1 MQPPP
6 CASGVCPQCA
16 RPLAPGPGGTLC
28 VACLARRLQAAAAPA
43 AELPPA
49 AAALPPG
56 FEFVELLGRGGMGN
70 VYLVFQDNL
79 SRYVALK
86 QLSGAWQHDPR
97 ARERFLREAQ
107 AAARLSHP
115 GIVPIIEIGTDAPGV
130 WYTMEYVEGG
140 DLAQLLARRGGRLP
154 WREAVALVLL
164 VAEAIQ
170 HAHAAGV
177 VHRDLKPSNILL
189 DAAGAPKVADF
200 GLAWLASHE
209 GRDLTAPGEILGTP
223 AYLPP
228 ETLSAAGRTHDPRLG
243 DLYALGALL
252 FHLVAGRPPFE
263 GQHPAEILAAIARET
278 PPHVSA
284 VTRDASLPHT
294 LDDVCATC
302 LRKQPAD
309 RYPSADRL
317 IQALRA
323 CADRPRFQHRL
334 RRRNWL
340 LAFSAAAVLALAAAA
355 VRWSDPADWRTLSG
369 IVATPASVI
378 AIAPLDPVG
387 ADEATALLA
396 SALQDELASTLT
408 RITDLKVIATRS
420 TRTLPI
426 QPGHWRTAR
435 ETLGADTI
443 LAGKVRKW
451 EDKVWASVQL
461 IDTRDGTMRWSRTY
475 IVRESN
481 ALNLQTDIATA
492 IAIHLNRAL
501 RPGRQDASRGT
512 TSRSPHAQELFARA
526 RTLMTDA
533 SNSVG
538 DLATAAS
545 LLEQALQADPGFALA
560 AAQLS
565 LAYSQMYHWGNDRSD
580 RRLALVLDAAQ
591 TALRLNPDLAEA
603 EIALGH
609 YYFRG
614 SRDYVTAR
622 RHFDRALALS
632 PHHAEALEALA
643 HAERREGA
651 FATAARHFEAALQ
664 IDPLNAIL
672 AYNTA
677 DTFLRLRDYEK
688 ASALLHRSLSLRP
701 GHVALVKLRG
711 DLYVAWKGDLD
722 PMRDDLEHR
731 DPSQPTPDLFLMDRI
746 DHLILAHRLDDA
758 LSALRSSRL
767 TVLEGQSIYL
777 TRDGYEALL
786 LQLAGENAAARPL
799 ASHALAALRG
809 ELSRRPNDPRMLL
822 HAGQMEA
829 ILGNLAEAQRLVRR
843 ILTPGDLAAADAF
856 DRGIYLRSFAVMLAT
871 SGEDETAREVIDL
884 LLSEPNQTSP
894 AYLSLHPA
902 LRRFSQKTP

>member
-1 MQPPP
+1 M
-6 CASGVCPQCA
+6 S
-16 RPLAPGPGGTLC
+16 
-28 VACLARRLQAAAAPA
+28 CLSRRLQAARATPPDAP
-43 AELPPA
+43 PPA
-49 AAALPPG
+49 ALPAG
-56 FEFVELLGRGGMGN
+56 FEFVEFLGRGGMGE
-70 VYLVFQDNL
+70 VYLVFQDSL

-86 QLSGAWQHDPR
+86 QLSGTWQHDPR

-115 GIVPIIEIGTDAPGV
+115 GIAPILEIGADAPGV

-140 DLAQLLARRGGRLP
+140 DVAQLLARRGGRLP
-154 WREAVALVLL
+154 WREAVALVLQ
-164 VAEAIQ
+164 VAEALR

-177 VHRDLKPSNILL
+177 AHRDLKPSNILL
-189 DAAGAPKVADF
+189 DAAGAPKVVDF
-200 GLAWLASHE
+200 GLAWLAGHE
-209 GRDLTAPGEILGTP
+209 GRELTAPGEILGTP

-228 ETLSAAGRTHDPRLG
+228 EALSASTRAHDPRAG
-243 DLYALGALL
+243 DLYSLGALL

-263 GQHPAEILAAIARET
+263 GRHPAEILGAIANET
-278 PPHVSA
+278 APRLSSVVS
-284 VTRDASLPHT
+284 TDRLPAA

-309 RYPSADRL
+309 RYASAAGL
-317 IQALRA
+317 IQALHA
-323 CADRPRFQHRL
+323 CTGRSSPWHRL
-334 RRRNWL
+334 RRRKGVAL
-340 LAFSAAAVLALAAAA
+340 FSAIVGLTLVAAAM
-355 VRWSDPADWRTLSG
+355 RWDNLPGWSSLRG
-369 IVATPASVI
+369 IVATPPPVI
-378 AIAPLDPVG
+378 AVVPLEPMGTD
-387 ADEATALLA
+387 DATAFLA
-396 SALQDELASTLT
+396 SALQDEVAATLT
-408 RITDLKVIATRS
+408 RITDLRVIATRS
-420 TRTLPI
+420 TRTLPARAI
-426 QPGHWRTAR
+426 DWRAAR

-443 LAGKVRKW
+443 LTGKVRRW

-461 IDTRDGTMRWSRTY
+461 IDTRDGTMHWSRTF

-492 IAIHLNRAL
+492 IAVQLNRAL
-501 RPGRQDASRGT
+501 RRGRQDASRGT
-512 TSRSPHAQELFARA
+512 TSHSPHAQEWFARA
-526 RTLMTDA
+526 RALMTDA
-533 SNSVG
+533 SHSVG
-538 DLATAAS
+538 NLAAAAA

-565 LAYSQMYHWGNDRSD
+565 LAHSQMYHWGNDRSD

-632 PHHAEALEALA
+632 PNHADALEALA
-643 HAERREGA
+643 HAERREGS
-651 FATAARHFEAALQ
+651 FETAARHFEAALQ

-688 ASALLHRSLSLRP
+688 ASALLHRSLSLLP

-711 DLYVAWKGDLD
+711 DLYVAWKGDLA
-722 PMRDDLEHR
+722 PMRDDIEHR

-746 DHLILAHRLDDA
+746 DYLILAHRLDDA
-758 LSALRSSRL
+758 LSALRASNL

-786 LQLAGENAAARPL
+786 LQLAGQNPAARPL
-799 ASHALAALRG
+799 ASRALAALRE
-809 ELSRRPNDPRMLL
+809 ELIRRPNDPRVLL

-829 ILGNLAEAQRLVRR
+829 ILGHPAEAQRLVRR
-843 ILTPGDLAAADAF
+843 ILTRGDLAAADAF

-871 SGEDETAREVIDL
+871 SDQPEQAREVIDV

-902 LRRFSQKTP
+902 LSPFAKKIP

>member
-1 MQPPP
+1 MPPSSR
-6 CASGVCPQCA
+6 ASGFCPQCA
-16 RPLAPGPGGTLC
+16 RPLGPGPVEALC
-28 VACLARRLQAAAAPA
+28 VACLTRRLQTAV
-43 AELPPA
+43 PPA
-49 AAALPPG
+49 DDIRPPAALPPG
-56 FEFVELLGRGGMGN
+56 FEFVESLGHGGMGD

-86 QLSGAWQHDPR
+86 QLSGAWQHHPR

-115 GIVPIIEIGTDAPGV
+115 GIVPILQIGADAPGV
-130 WYTMEYVEGG
+130 WYAMEYMEGG
-140 DLAQLLARRGGRLP
+140 DVAQLLARRGGRLP
-154 WREAVALVLL
+154 WREAVALVQQ
-164 VAEAIQ
+164 VADAIR

-228 ETLSAAGRTHDPRLG
+228 ETLSSAGRSHDPRLG
-243 DLYALGALL
+243 DLYSLGALL
-252 FHLVAGRPPFE
+252 FHLVAGRPPFA
-263 GQHPAEILAAIARET
+263 GQYPREILGAIANEPAPRLSSVAAD
-278 PPHVSA
+278 PAIP
-284 VTRDASLPHT
+284 DA

-302 LRKQPAD
+302 LRKSPAD
-309 RYPSADRL
+309 RYASASHL
-317 IQALRA
+317 LQALHACTGPPRA
-323 CADRPRFQHRL
+323 WHRW
-334 RRRNWL
+334 RRRSWR
-340 LAFSAAAVLALAAAA
+340 LALCAVAVLALAAAA
-355 VRWSDPADWRTLSG
+355 VQWSDARPWEMLRGL
-369 IVATPASVI
+369 VATPAPVI
-378 AIAPLDPVG
+378 AIVPLEPVG
-387 ADEATALLA
+387 TDDATAFLA

-420 TRTLPI
+420 TRTFPL
-426 QPGHWRTAR
+426 HTSDWRAAR

-451 EDKVWASVQL
+451 EDRVWVSVQL
-461 IDTRDGTMRWSRTY
+461 IDTRDGTIPWSRTY

-492 IAIHLNRAL
+492 IAIQLNRAL

-512 TSRSPHAQELFARA
+512 TSRSPHAQERFARA
-526 RTLMTDA
+526 RALMTDA
-533 SNSVG
+533 SNSVA

-545 LLEQALQADPGFALA
+545 LLEQALQADPDFALA

-565 LAYSQMYHWGNDRSD
+565 LAHSQIYHWGNDRSD
-580 RRLALVLDAAQ
+580 RRLALVLDAAH

-651 FATAARHFEAALQ
+651 FAAAARHFEAALQ

-722 PMRDDLEHR
+722 PMRHDIEHR

-746 DHLILAHRLDDA
+746 DYLILAHQLDEA
-758 LSALRSSRL
+758 LSALRASRL

-786 LQLAGENAAARPL
+786 LQLAGQNAAARPF
-799 ASHALAALRG
+799 AARTLAALRE
-809 ELSRRPNDPRMLL
+809 ELTRRPNDPRVLL
-822 HAGQMEA
+822 HAGQMET
-829 ILGNLAEAQRLVRR
+829 IVGNFAEAQRLVRR

-871 SGEDETAREVIDL
+871 SGQDEPAREAIDL
-884 LLSEPNQTSP
+884 LLREPNQTSP

-902 LRRFSQKTP
+902 LRRFSPKNP